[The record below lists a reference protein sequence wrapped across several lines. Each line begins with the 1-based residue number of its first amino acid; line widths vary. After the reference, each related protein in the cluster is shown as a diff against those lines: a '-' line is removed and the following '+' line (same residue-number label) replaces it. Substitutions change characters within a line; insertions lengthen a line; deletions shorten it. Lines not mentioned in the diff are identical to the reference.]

1 MNIRENRTEDYL
13 GQPVRFFQ
21 VENDQGAKTTVM
33 SYGATLVS
41 LYVPDRRGR
50 LDDVVLGFD
59 SLAGYLG
66 PNPYIGATIGR
77 YANRIAGG
85 VCSRR
90 PGISTGQK

>member
-66 PNPYIGATIGR
+66 QR
-77 YANRIAGG
+77 
-85 VCSRR
+85 
-90 PGISTGQK
+90 STRELTERFVLGKQTRKM